1 MYQKLHNK
9 NHTKQIEAGLEE
21 KWNSTYYDI
30 LIAKY
35 ECRMNLA
42 MARNELGDYIIAE
55 NGFLLIIQEINQYQE
70 SVYSDNSL
78 ITVLANLSYFNCQS
92 L

>member
-1 MYQKLHNK
+1 
-9 NHTKQIEAGLEE
+9 
-21 KWNSTYYDI
+21 
-30 LIAKY
+30 
-35 ECRMNLA
+35 MNLA
-42 MARNELGDYIIAE
+42 MARNELGDYITAE

-70 SVYSDNSL
+70 SVYSDYSL

>member
-1 MYQKLHNK
+1 
-9 NHTKQIEAGLEE
+9 
-21 KWNSTYYDI
+21 
-30 LIAKY
+30 
-35 ECRMNLA
+35 MNLA

-70 SVYSDNSL
+70 SVYSDYSL